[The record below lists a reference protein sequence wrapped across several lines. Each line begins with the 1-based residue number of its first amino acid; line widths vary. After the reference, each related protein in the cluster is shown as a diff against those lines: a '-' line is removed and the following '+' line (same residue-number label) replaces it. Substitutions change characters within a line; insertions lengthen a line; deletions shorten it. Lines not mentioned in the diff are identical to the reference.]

1 MIIQVEMKQ
10 KINISSKRYLIKEIG
25 YGYGYGYDDVTP
37 CFFKVILPDRI
48 L

>member
-1 MIIQVEMKQ
+1 MIIQAEMKQ

-25 YGYGYGYDDVTP
+25 YGYDDVTP

>member
-25 YGYGYGYDDVTP
+25 CGYGYDDVTP

>member
-25 YGYGYGYDDVTP
+25 YGYGYGYDDVTT
-37 CFFKVILPDRI
+37 FFFNVILPDRI